1 MAPPDDQ
8 GVTTLFRKVSTS
20 PQFVNGTPEDRINAL
35 LNLDAPGDVRF
46 LSQFMA
52 KDVKLTQFTRRSP
65 TTSAAIFTFKV
76 DRFYCNFSG
85 NLHGGAQATIYDV
98 LTSIALQ
105 AIGTRDFW
113 LNAGVSRSL
122 NVTYLRPAPEG
133 ILVECDVEVMHAGK
147 SLSLLR
153 GIMRRQDDG
162 KLISTCEH
170 DKAAVAVKAGFD
182 VPAKL

>member
-1 MAPPDDQ
+1 MSPPEGQ
-8 GVTTLFRKVSTS
+8 EGVTTVFKQVSTS

-35 LNLDAPGDVRF
+35 LAIQAPNDVRF

-52 KDVKLTQFTRRSP
+52 EDVKLSKFTRRSA
-65 TTSAAIFTFKV
+65 TTSAAVFTFKV
-76 DRFYCNFSG
+76 ERFYCNYSG

-98 LTSIALQ
+98 LTSICLQ
-105 AIGTRDFW
+105 GIGEPGFW

-133 ILVECDVEVMHAGK
+133 IIVECDVEVMHAGK

-153 GIMRRQDDG
+153 GVMRRQDDG
-162 KLISTCEH
+162 KIISTCEH

-182 VPAKL
+182 VKL